1 MAKEKNAID
10 LMFGTVSI
18 LTMDL
23 IMHDNIVLYYLYK
36 NIDIDS
42 YNSFNV
48 FEYIRNYMF
57 GEKNANYN
65 VCRTLMLIF
74 SLILYYINK

>member
-1 MAKEKNAID
+1 MAKEKNAIYS
-10 LMFGTVSI
+10 MFGYCKYTYYGFY
-18 LTMDL
+18 L
-23 IMHDNIVLYYLYK
+23 MHDNNIALYYLYK

-48 FEYIRNYMF
+48 FEYIRYYIF

-65 VCRTLMLIF
+65 ICRTLMLIF
-74 SLILYYINK
+74 SLISY